1 MTSAEYSYI
10 QEACNLRKLWAIH
23 VPPLLIPYISYIV
36 RQHLFALDP
45 SREAHALKGLTH
57 GSRNGFE
64 AYALAKL
71 LNCSVTGTDISE
83 TAEFFPSLKKH
94 DFHYPLRDGDNK
106 NMKFD
111 FIYTNS
117 YDHAHSPIAC
127 LKAMH
132 ENLNET
138 GIIIIDMHESS
149 SSTES
154 TTTDPHVFTI
164 ETVRNYID
172 KLNTEDDCQ
181 LFLTAIHS
189 INTVSSRPLHGR
201 NKAEINKLIGMG
213 IEIESIDKDLLRF
226 KENSNFLVISK
237 KTPRN
242 NRAINEFVEF
252 SLKSPSFMED
262 ICKRNYTIDSLAND
276 LLQCCFSSISIAQS
290 VQSLFLEQAPF
301 NWKQSFD
308 SDDSFY
314 KKYADHCALK
324 KGSLIKELKLFT

>member
-1 MTSAEYSYI
+1 
-10 QEACNLRKLWAIH
+10 
-23 VPPLLIPYISYIV
+23 
-36 RQHLFALDP
+36 
-45 SREAHALKGLTH
+45 
-57 GSRNGFE
+57 
-64 AYALAKL
+64 
-71 LNCSVTGTDISE
+71 
-83 TAEFFPSLKKH
+83 
-94 DFHYPLRDGDNK
+94 
-106 NMKFD
+106 
-111 FIYTNS
+111 
-117 YDHAHSPIAC
+117 
-127 LKAMH
+127 MH